1 MFSPRNLAAS
11 GNSPNADLP
20 PGRHLVTVTDA
31 GLFVASTGSSAVE
44 VTFEV
49 TDTASPLRGQAHE
62 REKFWLSKR
71 AAFRLVNLCI
81 ALDPDFPDFDEG
93 DPATIFA
100 AFVGRSVA
108 VTIAPAR
115 EADARRSVE
124 ARGFDPLT
132 PEERAQ
138 LAPARPARPRS
149 SKMPKPPAP
158 PPPPGDDDIP
168 F

>member
-1 MFSPRNLAAS
+1 MFSPRSLAAS
-11 GNSPNADLP
+11 GGSPNADLP

-49 TDTASPLRGQAHE
+49 ADTASPLRGRAHE

-81 ALDPDFPDFDEG
+81 ALDPDFPEFDEG
-93 DPATIFA
+93 DPSAIFT

-108 VTIAPAR
+108 LTIAPAR
-115 EADARRSVE
+115 DAAARRPVE
-124 ARGFDPLT
+124 AHGFDPLT

-138 LAPARPARPRS
+138 LGPVRPARPRS
-149 SKMPKPPAP
+149 AMPPKAFADV
-158 PPPPGDDDIP
+158 PPPGDDDIS